1 MYPNENKMSEQ
12 KKAAIGLLSVVVGLI
27 LVILLFLSFGTVS
40 PGERGVVINLGE
52 VTGEIKGEGFYTKVP
67 FLESVVKMDVQIQKE
82 EVVAGAA
89 SRDLQSVSATIALNY
104 RVRPD
109 ATPLIYQDM
118 RKDYKVRVIQPA
130 IQEAVKSGTA
140 QFNAEE
146 LVTKRTEVRDT
157 IATLIREKLDPRG
170 IDMIDFNIVDFQF
183 SESFDSAIESKVT
196 AEQEALRAKND
207 LERVKFEAEQR
218 IVQSKAEAEAIR
230 IQAEAVTS
238 QGGAEYVQL
247 QAISKWNGTLPQY
260 TGGGAVPFINI
271 K

>member
-1 MYPNENKMSEQ
+1 MTNETRNVSIITLT
-12 KKAAIGLLSVVVGLI
+12 AVFG
-27 LVILLFLSFGTVS
+27 ILLIVVLFSSFGAVGA
-40 PGERGVVINLGE
+40 GERGVVVNLGE
-52 VTGEIKGEGFYTKVP
+52 VTGEIKGEGFYVKAP
-67 FLESVVKMDVQIQKE
+67 FIQSVVKMDVQIQKE

-109 ATPLIYQDM
+109 ATAVIYQDM
-118 RKDYKVRVIQPA
+118 RRDYKVRVVQPA
-130 IQEAVKSGTA
+130 IQEAVKAGTA

-157 IATLIREKLDPRG
+157 ISTLIREKLEPRG
-170 IDMIDFNIVDFQF
+170 IDMIDFNIIDFQF
-183 SESFDSAIESKVT
+183 SASFDSAIESKVT
-196 AEQEALRAKND
+196 AEQEALRARND

-218 IVQSKAEAEAIR
+218 IVQSQAEAEAIR

-247 QAISKWNGTLPQY
+247 QAISKWNGVLPQY
-260 TGGGAVPFINI
+260 TGGGAVPFINVN
-271 K
+271 